1 MERAKVITKGE
12 NQEIH
17 LPSNCHFNTDEVWIN
32 RIGNVVILWPKE
44 NKWESMLASLELFT
58 EDYLIDEIPELP
70 I

>member
-32 RIGNVVILWPKE
+32 RIGNYR
-44 NKWESMLASLELFT
+44 LAFL
-58 EDYLIDEIPELP
+58 YA
-70 I
+70 